1 MTLVQKQPVANG
13 PAANYEAKI
22 LKKTN
27 ESQEDKTRKRAQA
40 DFKRHTMKLN
50 HSIKALEQDN
60 DSLGLDKENLES
72 VESFDEKELD
82 IIFSLHDTTE
92 ALLAEL
98 AKNEKAKE
106 QARTAI
112 AAIDAKIAANNEKIA
127 YTKRILDLLNA
138 E

>member
-40 DFKRHTMKLN
+40 DFKKHTMNLS
-50 HSIKALEQDN
+50 HSVKALEHQN
-60 DSLGLDKENLES
+60 ERYELDKEGLAT
-72 VESFDEKELD
+72 VESFDERELD
-82 IIFSLHDTTE
+82 IVFSLHDTTE
-92 ALLAEL
+92 EL
-98 AKNEKAKE
+98 VAAVKANE
-106 QARTAI
+106 QAKKNAEAAI

-127 YTKRILDLLNA
+127 YTKHILDLLNA